1 MRGERNT
8 GFALLVVHK
17 NLSFIVE
24 FGHLLKTEEGFV
36 ELSHIKVPGGAGKVV
51 AEIKKYVVAIGG
63 GGRVRG
69 KLHFTGRSLETLF
82 SGEIYRK
89 GGGGG
94 HVGSGERSC
103 VRSVRAN
110 TQLC

>member
-36 ELSHIKVPGGAGKVV
+36 ELSHIKEPGGAGKVV

-103 VRSVRAN
+103 VRSARAN